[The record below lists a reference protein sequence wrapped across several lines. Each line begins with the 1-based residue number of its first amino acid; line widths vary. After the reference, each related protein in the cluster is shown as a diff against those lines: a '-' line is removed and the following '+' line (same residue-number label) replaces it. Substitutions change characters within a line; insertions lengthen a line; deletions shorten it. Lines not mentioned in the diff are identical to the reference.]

1 MAPAEALRYEFRRAG
16 SRLGVRR
23 VRVLFTERRFWVVQ
37 TLMVVATLFHGLPEA
52 LGAYGNARGFFHGIA
67 FLAVQL
73 YVLPIVLA
81 AYWYGLEGAVMT
93 GVAASLLSIPNLVL
107 FHRTDFVWLGELV
120 ANTIVLG
127 FGLIVGLVTERAQV
141 ARAEAETTSRR
152 LRTLQGVSAV
162 LNRYEAVRDLI
173 QAVLDALTA
182 TEGVEAATFTVSESA
197 IEDRYQNG
205 GLVALPPATTIASG
219 DITSWSSMSQASVE
233 IGGQSIGRLVAYH
246 SHRAAEAEQAEVLVH
261 VARELALA
269 LEKVIERESNR
280 VGLQNYARAVT
291 VAQETERRRIARD
304 LHDGPAQSLVVLAR
318 GLAHLGE
325 AKTGDPGGDEA
336 RNLRGLAQDT
346 LQAVRETIG
355 ALRPSLLDDLGLLP
369 ALQSLVGA
377 NSIDGLPIRLRS
389 AGLVRRLSDH
399 TEVAAYRIAQEAL
412 ANAVA
417 HSGCSRVDIDL
428 EFGESEIGLTIADDG
443 SGFDHRDIDT
453 LGSFGI
459 MGMRER
465 ADLVGG
471 SLDITSELG
480 VGTTVSFI
488 APV

>member
-1 MAPAEALRYEFRRAG
+1 
-16 SRLGVRR
+16 
-23 VRVLFTERRFWVVQ
+23 
-37 TLMVVATLFHGLPEA
+37 
-52 LGAYGNARGFFHGIA
+52 
-67 FLAVQL
+67 
-73 YVLPIVLA
+73 
-81 AYWYGLEGAVMT
+81 
-93 GVAASLLSIPNLVL
+93 
-107 FHRTDFVWLGELV
+107 
-120 ANTIVLG
+120 
-127 FGLIVGLVTERAQV
+127 
-141 ARAEAETTSRR
+141 
-152 LRTLQGVSAV
+152 
-162 LNRYEAVRDLI
+162 
-173 QAVLDALTA
+173 
-182 TEGVEAATFTVSESA
+182 
-197 IEDRYQNG
+197 
-205 GLVALPPATTIASG
+205 
-219 DITSWSSMSQASVE
+219 
-233 IGGQSIGRLVAYH
+233 
-246 SHRAAEAEQAEVLVH
+246 VLVH